1 MGSFILPLQ
10 LVAISPISRE
20 LIASELIEVVVLRTI
35 DAAMWWEFQ
44 STLRNALTD
53 THAQTKKAK
62 RAADTEIYGAF
73 VLRGLAS
80 IVTWSLYLFFFF

>member
-1 MGSFILPLQ
+1 
-10 LVAISPISRE
+10 
-20 LIASELIEVVVLRTI
+20 
-35 DAAMWWEFQ
+35 MWWEFQ

-80 IVTWSLYLFFFF
+80 IVTWSLYLFFFPRDFGGDGRADWREK